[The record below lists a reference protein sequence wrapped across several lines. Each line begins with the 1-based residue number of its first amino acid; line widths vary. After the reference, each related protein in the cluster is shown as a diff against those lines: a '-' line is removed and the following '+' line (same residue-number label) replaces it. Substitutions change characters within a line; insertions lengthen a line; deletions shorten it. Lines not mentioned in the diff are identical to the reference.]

1 MFAMPE
7 GKLGFFTDVGSSHV
21 LSRLRNNLGFYIGLT
36 GSRIIGKDMYHTGL
50 ANYYIESKIVPLAYQ

>member
-50 ANYYIESKIVPLAYQ
+50 ANYYIESKNVPLAYQ